1 MAEEKSTIF
10 LNGIRTFPRNEK
22 QPETLISSGVVS
34 IDELKAFLDSPEAK
48 NHYTQ
53 YNGANQLKFG
63 IWRTKIG
70 GVSLIV
76 DTWKPNNESATKA
89 QGGPKAKINED
100 DLPF

>member
-34 IDELKAFLDSPEAK
+34 IDELKSFLDSPEAK

-63 IWRTKIG
+63 IWRTKSG

-76 DTWKPNNESATKA
+76 DTWKPNNEVA
-89 QGGPKAKINED
+89 PKAKNEPQSESNID

>member
-76 DTWKPNNESATKA
+76 DTWKPNNEGAPKATKEH
-89 QGGPKAKINED
+89 QSESNID

>member
-10 LNGIRTFPRNEK
+10 LNGIRTFPKNEK
-22 QPETLISSGVVS
+22 QPETLISSGVIS
-34 IDELKAFLDSPEAK
+34 IEELKSFLDSPEAK

-63 IWRTKIG
+63 IWRTKSG

-76 DTWKPNNESATKA
+76 DTWKPNKEGA
-89 QGGPKAKINED
+89 PKATNEPQSESNID